1 MAKKSEGKKDYDNTN
16 RGVLWNN
23 DDKNSENSP
32 DRRGNILLVVDV
44 EDIIDN
50 GDGTATI
57 HRYLSAWN
65 SESKKGDEYLSLA
78 IGKAVPSTHGE
89 EGDD

>member
-1 MAKKSEGKKDYDNTN
+1 MAKNAPAEKKTFDNSN

-32 DRRGNILLVVDV
+32 DRRGNILLVVDID
-44 EDIIDN
+44 DILDN

-57 HRYLSAWN
+57 HRYLAAWD
-65 SESKKGDEYLSLA
+65 SESKKGDTYISLA
-78 IGKAVPSTHGE
+78 IGKAVPATHGSE
-89 EGDD
+89 DE